1 MPQVEV
7 SLSDELVSEIERM
20 AEGEEFVNR
29 EEAVEQ
35 LLTAGIEAYTIE
47 YEEAQE
53 TDVSEEFAE
62 DIWDTADVGDGETA
76 GDEDDYTF

>member
-7 SLSDELVSEIERM
+7 SLSDELVSELERM

-35 LLTAGIEAYTIE
+35 LLSAGIEAYTIE
-47 YEEAQE
+47 
-53 TDVSEEFAE
+53 
-62 DIWDTADVGDGETA
+62 
-76 GDEDDYTF
+76 